1 MDASITSDAWFLTLV
16 LVGLPFLC
24 LVLATRVL

>member
-16 LVGLPFLC
+16 LVGLPC